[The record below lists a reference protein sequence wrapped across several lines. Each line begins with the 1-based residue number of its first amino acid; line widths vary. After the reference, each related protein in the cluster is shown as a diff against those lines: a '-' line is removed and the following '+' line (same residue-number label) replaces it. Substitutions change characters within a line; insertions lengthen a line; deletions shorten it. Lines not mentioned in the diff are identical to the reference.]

1 MYKDLN
7 PLLHQ
12 QLRLAIVSLLVKNNK
27 MDFTALKKET
37 KATAGNLSVQ
47 IKKLEEADYIKI
59 TKTFKDNYPLTTAQ
73 VTKAGLEA
81 FEEYVR
87 QLKKYIQL

>member
-47 IKKLEEADYIKI
+47 IKKLEEAGYIKI

-73 VTKAGLEA
+73 ITKAGLEA

-87 QLKKYIQL
+87 QLKKYIET